1 MLFQVVV
8 IIIKTIQNYKGKPNL
23 LKLFTTDGSPF
34 MNTIEAE
41 NTLFHT
47 YTFILLCTYTT
58 YINYPRLVSLFL
70 GTNIVEMYYKRGIF
84 RSKNIIMNVLLGTL
98 ETNIL
103 RATTTAI
110 FQEYCRCER

>member
-47 YTFILLCTYTT
+47 HIHIIM
-58 YINYPRLVSLFL
+58 YIYDVYYPRLVSLFL
-70 GTNIVEMYYKRGIF
+70 GTNIVEKYYKRGIF

-110 FQEYCRCER
+110 FQGYCRCER